1 MINAGETVGR
11 DELVQELARLV
22 VEAVN
27 LRHVPVETMN
37 AETSFGA
44 GGLNLDSVDILEVI
58 ITLEQRYGVKIP
70 DAEAGKVHLRT
81 LGALADFVANTR
93 QK

>member
-1 MINAGETVGR
+1 MINAAGVEGKEQMIR
-11 DELVQELARLV
+11 ELATLV

-27 LRHVPVETMN
+27 LRHVPVESMN
-37 AETSFGA
+37 AETSFGPN
-44 GGLNLDSVDILEVI
+44 GLNLDSVDILEVI

-70 DAEAGKVHLRT
+70 DAEAGKVHLRS
-81 LGALADFVANTR
+81 LGALADFISTSR